1 MHASIL
7 ALAEERKI
15 KFIGKNIKIA
25 QQGEPFIYFLG
36 RKIDKP
42 RISFHVYGQ
51 PYNRN
56 ALKVFL
62 VTRSISWRTV
72 FKVDLSPEEN
82 SVTPTN

>member
-1 MHASIL
+1 MQSIL
-7 ALAEERKI
+7 ALAK
-15 KFIGKNIKIA
+15 GKNVSSSEKYQDCA
-25 QQGEPFIYFLG
+25 TRRTIYSFLG

-42 RISFHVYGQ
+42 RVSFHVYDQ